1 MSALHAAV
9 GGHAGKPHL
18 PYRDLHNVGTTAPTK
33 TPDIT
38 MDMAGRRHEAHLSTE
53 VLRPSLLIVTG
64 EERWDGSR
72 SASLFAVLH
81 SALPC
86 KPNRL
91 GTIQPLPPQSAVGE
105 PKCVDV
111 DTEFGRLR
119 VALTRPKHD
128 EQETT
133 LPPVPHPQRL
143 SQKLGWKH
151 KASPEPEEATG
162 SAEAAL
168 KAERRQN
175 RNACEVSGYH
185 FGSTMAA
192 TAAPPHVTLHGS
204 TSGDTRLHAM
214 STPVP

>member
-1 MSALHAAV
+1 MKLTSAP
-9 GGHAGKPHL
+9 KCSDP
-18 PYRDLHNVGTTAPTK
+18 
-33 TPDIT
+33 
-38 MDMAGRRHEAHLSTE
+38 
-53 VLRPSLLIVTG
+53 LLIVTG
-64 EERWDGSR
+64 EQRRGGSR

-133 LPPVPHPQRL
+133 LPPVPHPKRL
-143 SQKLGWKH
+143 SQKLGWEH

-168 KAERRQN
+168 EAQRRQN
-175 RNACEVSGYH
+175 RNACEVSGNH

-204 TSGDTRLHAM
+204 SSGDTRLHAM